1 MTRPTW
7 KQPAEKRL
15 YSYDFTEHLVGGRTI
30 SLILSATSAARSGV
44 TTLTKVAEVIASPL
58 AQITWSGG
66 TDGITY
72 LTTVRIRDSANQEHD
87 LDGEIVVA
95 DLGFSLPVGITSTY
109 LTADEYVARFGIQ
122 ETVSLTDEIGGGTV
136 GQGLGKALSDAA
148 ARIEAYL
155 AGRHTL
161 PLAATPEV
169 LKVIA
174 ADLTRERLFTNHP
187 TEEVTRR
194 ADQARKD
201 LRDIATG
208 NLVLIVD
215 NAVVANNVADVPAV
229 YSPETIF
236 SDALLGSYR
245 GLLQ

>member
-1 MTRPTW
+1 MSVGLLAETQSSGALETVHSAALPAHDLEDDDMTQPTW

-30 SLILSATSAARSGV
+30 SVILSATSVARSGV
-44 TTLTKVAEVIASPL
+44 TTLTKVSEVIASPV

-72 LTTVRIRDSANQEHD
+72 LTTVRIRDNTNQEHE

-95 DLGFSLPVGITSTY
+95 DLGFSLPAGITSTY

-122 ETVSLTDEIGGGTV
+122 ETVALTDELGGGTV
-136 GQGLGKALSDAA
+136 GQALGKALSDAA

-174 ADLTRERLFTNHP
+174 ADLARERLFTNHP

-194 ADQARKD
+194 ADQAALAAAVRD
-201 LRDIATG
+201 LRSHG
-208 NLVLIVD
+208 RLNH
-215 NAVVANNVADVPAV
+215 
-229 YSPETIF
+229 
-236 SDALLGSYR
+236 G
-245 GLLQ
+245 